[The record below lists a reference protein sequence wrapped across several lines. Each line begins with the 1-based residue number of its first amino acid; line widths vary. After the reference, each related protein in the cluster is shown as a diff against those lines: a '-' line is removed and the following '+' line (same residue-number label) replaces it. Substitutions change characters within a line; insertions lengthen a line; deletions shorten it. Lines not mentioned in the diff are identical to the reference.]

1 MYQSLLTLIIIVIIY
16 VPFEILFTSLT
27 DVRKIIMFNGEK
39 FHRRYRKIKEI
50 VNRQKIRFPLSSK
63 ILIYSTRP
71 Q

>member
-16 VPFEILFTSLT
+16 VLFEILFTSLT

-50 VNRQKIRFPLSSK
+50 VNRQKLGFHYHQK
-63 ILIYSTRP
+63 F
-71 Q
+71 

>member
-50 VNRQKIRFPLSSK
+50 VNRQKN
-63 ILIYSTRP
+63 
-71 Q
+71 